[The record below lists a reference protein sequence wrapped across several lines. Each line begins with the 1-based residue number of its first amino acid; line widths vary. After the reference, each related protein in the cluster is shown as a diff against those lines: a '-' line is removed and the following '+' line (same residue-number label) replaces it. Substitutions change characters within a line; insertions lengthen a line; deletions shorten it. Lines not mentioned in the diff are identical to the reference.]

1 MTILLTPVFRQMD
14 ASLEEAA
21 RVCGAGTWQTFRR
34 ILVPVLAPALLTVLL
49 AAVIRGLEAFQVE
62 LLLGRPAG
70 IYVYATRI
78 YDLIQWEPPLFP
90 QAMALSTLFLGILF
104 LFALFYQRYTG
115 KRQFATISGRG
126 VSFRPMDIGRGRYL
140 ISACLFFFVAFSV
153 YLPLAV
159 LVMGSF
165 MRLFGFFHINDP
177 FSIKHWSVVLH
188 DPVFI
193 LALRNS
199 FVVGI
204 GSAGI
209 GILLYSILAYAL
221 IRTSV
226 VGKSWVNMLVWLPW
240 AVPGI
245 LLGLAFLWLF
255 LSVPFLTVV
264 YGTFIGLILVLVI
277 KEMPIGVHMMKTAL
291 VQVAA
296 ELEQVS
302 RVCGAKWL
310 YTYWRITLP
319 LISPVLV
326 SIFAIAFMAAVRD
339 IDTIILIGTSSIR
352 PLSLLMMEYSMAGEM
367 QAASI
372 IGVILSSVAIGVAF
386 VARRYGFRVGSEAN

>member
-1 MTILLTPVFRQMD
+1 LTPVFRQLD

-34 ILVPVLAPALLTVLL
+34 VLVPVLAPALLTVLL

-104 LFALFYQRYTG
+104 VFALLYQRFTS

-126 VSFRPMDIGRGRYL
+126 VSFRPMDIGKGRYL
-140 ISACLFFFVAFSV
+140 ISAGLFVFVAFSV

-159 LVMGSF
+159 LIMGSF

-177 FSIKHWSVVLH
+177 FSVKHWVVVLN
-188 DPVFI
+188 DPVFMS
-193 LALRNS
+193 ALRNS
-199 FVVGI
+199 FIVGI

-226 VGKSWVNMLVWLPW
+226 VGKSWVNLLVWLPW

-255 LSVPFLTVV
+255 LSVPFFGSHLWDFRRADH
-264 YGTFIGLILVLVI
+264 GSGDQ
-277 KEMPIGVHMMKTAL
+277 GNA
-291 VQVAA
+291 
-296 ELEQVS
+296 
-302 RVCGAKWL
+302 
-310 YTYWRITLP
+310 YWRAYDENRP
-319 LISPVLV
+319 
-326 SIFAIAFMAAVRD
+326 
-339 IDTIILIGTSSIR
+339 GT
-352 PLSLLMMEYSMAGEM
+352 G
-367 QAASI
+367 
-372 IGVILSSVAIGVAF
+372 SVGT
-386 VARRYGFRVGSEAN
+386 